1 MWLIIKLY
9 CSLACLDGL
18 AHLRLVRDHAAYAQW
33 PGGAR
38 HITHTRR
45 WPRENRKTICN
56 GQRFG
61 DWKGGLEWKIEMII
75 ALAPPTPRKKK

>member
-18 AHLRLVRDHAAYAQW
+18 AHLSRVRDHAAYAQW

-38 HITHTRR
+38 HITHTPR
-45 WPRENRKTICN
+45 WPSENRKTIFSC
-56 GQRFG
+56 QCATR
-61 DWKGGLEWKIEMII
+61 W
-75 ALAPPTPRKKK
+75 AY